1 MISGTNYFSKIKL
14 AVEEDLIDRKY
25 TRTKKFQVW
34 PTDFYSQKLSSLFM
48 KIDMKFKSE
57 NNGIICIEIPYDAY
71 DSLKEKGKKLEND
84 EFELYK
90 NYFSVLAIKKIPNE
104 NLIIVLA
111 YREPLD
117 IKKIPITT
125 EDKEKL
131 ANLQKRRD
139 IILEFRKDLHSK
151 DSIKMPIFYADWLFT
166 YLGIKNVNIGVEE
179 RKKTSAQNVNKKSIR
194 NVYILSKNDI
204 LSYNEVI
211 QKSLDNFKLFI
222 RERELEESLRIEQ
235 DKYEEFKR
243 CNK

>member
-1 MISGTNYFSKIKL
+1 M
-14 AVEEDLIDRKY
+14 
-25 TRTKKFQVW
+25 
-34 PTDFYSQKLSSLFM
+34 
-48 KIDMKFKSE
+48 
-57 NNGIICIEIPYDAY
+57 
-71 DSLKEKGKKLEND
+71 
-84 EFELYK
+84 
-90 NYFSVLAIKKIPNE
+90 
-104 NLIIVLA
+104 IIVLA

-117 IKKIPITT
+117 NKEIPITT